1 MPAALHLLIPYAL
14 SPAPAQVLQTLD
26 LPMLHALLQRL
37 APGPALAGTPQSL
50 SMPHERALAQA
61 LGLPSEDGRIPWA
74 AWRRVEQGQPPGTQ
88 AWAFVT
94 PCLWRI
100 GADHVT
106 LSDPASL
113 QLDEAASRALLDIL
127 APWFAEDGITLHYEQ
142 PTRWLAQ
149 GALFADLPTAALE
162 RVLGRDVRHWLP
174 PLASSDAARR
184 LQRLHSE
191 VQMLLYTLPFNAARE
206 AQGLPAVNAFWV
218 HGAGALGACRTLGV
232 DSENAP
238 QRDQFLPDPPLHS
251 GSMGQ
256 EDGKKWAAGAHSQPT
271 IPKSDRLLADWQS
284 PRADPAAAPP
294 TTVTVAEDL
303 RTPALR
309 EDWPAWAAA
318 WQQLDAGPLAAL
330 HAQMQRGAAV
340 QLTLCGERGALH
352 FGPARRHWLQR
363 FQSVFRPLRLSDL
376 HNVL

>member
-1 MPAALHLLIPYAL
+1 MPAASHLLIPYAL
-14 SPAPAQVLQTLD
+14 SPAPGCTQVLPTLD
-26 LPMLHALLQRL
+26 LPMLRALLQHL

-50 SMPHERALAQA
+50 SMPYERAWAQA
-61 LGLPSEDGRIPWA
+61 LGLPSADGRIPWA
-74 AWRRVEQGQPPGTQ
+74 AWRQVQQGLASGTQ

-94 PCLWRI
+94 PCQWHI

-106 LSDPASL
+106 LGDPAAL

-142 PTRWLAQ
+142 PTRWLAH

-162 RVLGRDVRHWLP
+162 RIIGRDVRHWLP

-191 VQMLLYTLPFNAARE
+191 VQMLLYTHPFNAARE

-218 HGAGALGACRTLGV
+218 HGAGAL
-232 DSENAP
+232 P
-238 QRDQFLPDPPLHS
+238 
-251 GSMGQ
+251 
-256 EDGKKWAAGAHSQPT
+256 
-271 IPKSDRLLADWQS
+271 ADWHT
-284 PRADPAAAPP
+284 PRAATAAAP
-294 TTVTVAEDL
+294 TTLTVAEDL
-303 RTPALR
+303 RAPALR
-309 EDWPAWAAA
+309 EDWHAWAAA

-340 QLTLCGERGALH
+340 QLTLCGEHGALS
-352 FGPARRHWLQR
+352 FGPARRNWLQR
-363 FQSVFRPLRLSDL
+363 FQSVFRPLRITDL
-376 HNVL
+376 HNTL